1 MFRSLLIII
10 VVALVLWAFRSI
22 ALRSKLPAKK
32 STRQSV
38 DDHGNHTAMV
48 QCAECKTYIPA
59 EDAVSQSGKHFCST
73 RHLQDWNKSA

>member
-10 VVALVLWAFRSI
+10 IVALALWAFRSI
-22 ALRSKLPAKK
+22 ALRSKLPTKK
-32 STRQSV
+32 STRRNA
-38 DDHGNHTAMV
+38 DDHNQHTTMV

-73 RHLQDWNKSA
+73 KHLQDWNKSV

>member
-10 VVALVLWAFRSI
+10 VVALALWAFRSI
-22 ALRSKLPAKK
+22 ALRSKLPTKK
-32 STRQSV
+32 STQRNA
-38 DDHGNHTAMV
+38 DDNNQHTTMV

-73 RHLQDWNKSA
+73 KHLQDWNKSV